1 MAPVWAG
8 RATSNTAAHGLIVNG
23 DYVTAYGLFVEHY
36 QNYEVIWNGEN
47 GRTIMFQNEMPY
59 DPPNQAAWSHD
70 GIDGFA
76 SYKVADDVRSHQ
88 GWGLGSYCFFN
99 VNPSI
104 VNAHAFE
111 APNLPA
117 VQFHDLVTV
126 SLGGVGTIE
135 HVVNDTGG
143 TANTS
148 TQTVYL
154 LSYP

>member
-1 MAPVWAG
+1 
-8 RATSNTAAHGLIVNG
+8 
-23 DYVTAYGLFVEHY
+23 
-36 QNYEVIWNGEN
+36 
-47 GRTIMFQNEMPY
+47 MPY

-70 GIDGFA
+70 GINGFA
-76 SYKVADDVRSHQ
+76 SYKVADYVRSHQ
-88 GWGLGSYCFFN
+88 GWGLGSYCVFN

-111 APNLPA
+111 VPNLPA

-135 HVVNDTGG
+135 HVINDTGG

-148 TQTVYL
+148 NQVVYL